1 MDCIY
6 RAGLVAQW
14 VDASCPWLAV
24 SEDSVLLPSIAWIIS
39 LQHILQALPSLFVP
53 CFFFAHSTG
62 PAFLT
67 PRPPPAAKKKSEL
80 GLGQPAPPGKTPHAQ
95 RPTKAQHTP
104 TAITAS

>member
-1 MDCIY
+1 MGTEYVLCPPASLNVRSTNFNTEGKGQTVDSIY

-67 PRPPPAAKKKSEL
+67 PRPPPAAKKK
-80 GLGQPAPPGKTPHAQ
+80 
-95 RPTKAQHTP
+95 
-104 TAITAS
+104 AS

>member
-1 MDCIY
+1 MDSIY

-53 CFFFAHSTG
+53 CFFSR
-62 PAFLT
+62 T
-67 PRPPPAAKKKSEL
+67 PQGLPSSHPGRPQQPKKK
-80 GLGQPAPPGKTPHAQ
+80 
-95 RPTKAQHTP
+95 
-104 TAITAS
+104 AS